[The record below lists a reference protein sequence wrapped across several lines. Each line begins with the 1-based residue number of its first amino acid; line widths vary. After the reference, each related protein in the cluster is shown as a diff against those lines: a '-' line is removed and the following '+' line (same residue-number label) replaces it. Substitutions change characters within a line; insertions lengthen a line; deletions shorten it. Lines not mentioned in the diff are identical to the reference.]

1 MKLLEIFNMISE
13 AILLENRLAHLKTTF
28 GQKLAL
34 KYLNDNGSNADG
46 VDLEPVIEELFNKI
60 AEADPSPQKK
70 FTQWLITLYL
80 KNGMTLN
87 ELPQA
92 TELIKNFIEYGKQIP
107 ADKRNIASYKTL
119 QDLSDMLEPIMAQGK
134 EISGKEKE
142 RRLGME
148 MHKPEH
154 SETIYNSPTIKV
166 VIPKTKEASIY
177 FGRNTKWCTSGTEY
191 TNSFRT
197 YNRQGKLY
205 IALLKK
211 AGHAFQIHFATNECK
226 NELNIDVPFPSV
238 ISEYPEIKEALDE
251 YMSTFDT
258 TDNILLDNPSISISL
273 AVKTQVDATNYDLM
287 SRGEYISDDSDNNE
301 KTPLYIVTTKSD
313 GLTHTMH
320 FESMSA
326 DDTIK
331 DKKIY
336 NTYPELRQAMI
347 EMLISTDKIKALHDS
362 SSSQIIMAPSK
373 DATKFLLSHTD
384 ALVGPKFK
392 TIPTTPTYLVTNKS
406 DNVST
411 MLSFSTIN
419 LSVFDHTE
427 GFLNHNPEIKSFFEE
442 NPQW

>member
-166 VIPKTKEASIY
+166 VIPKTMKASCY
-177 FGRNTKWCTSGTEY
+177 FGRNTEWCTVNSDPKKNKFDDYNERGT
-191 TNSFRT
+191 
-197 YNRQGKLY
+197 LY
-205 IALLKK
+205 IIILKK
-211 AGHAFQIHFATNECK
+211 LNKRYQLFIDDHADESTSFYTDNRSGRIEEGDI
-226 NELNIDVPFPSV
+226 ELKDEHEEDIYMLDLVR
-238 ISEYPEIKEALDE
+238 EYPELSSAFSYEAIK
-251 YMSTFDT
+251 
-258 TDNILLDNPSISISL
+258 
-273 AVKTQVDATNYDLM
+273 
-287 SRGEYISDDSDNNE
+287 YISDAVEYFDTLRAE
-301 KTPLYIVTTKSD
+301 
-313 GLTHTMH
+313 
-320 FESMSA
+320 E
-326 DDTIK
+326 DDQEAW
-331 DKKIY
+331 D
-336 NTYPELRQAMI
+336 
-347 EMLISTDKIKALHDS
+347 
-362 SSSQIIMAPSK
+362 
-373 DATKFLLSHTD
+373 
-384 ALVGPKFK
+384 
-392 TIPTTPTYLVTNKS
+392 
-406 DNVST
+406 
-411 MLSFSTIN
+411 
-419 LSVFDHTE
+419 E
-427 GFLNHNPEIKSFFEE
+427 GWEDD
-442 NPQW
+442 